1 MVSPKKTTAH
11 SIDDMATNNDSPNTA
26 MNTSM
31 EKLELKPKVVT
42 QTDKISTKSNKKWGN
57 NQKQCVC
64 KQIEIEG

>member
-42 QTDKISTKSNKKWGN
+42 QTDKISTKSNKK
-57 NQKQCVC
+57 
-64 KQIEIEG
+64 